1 MPRVRDEDDPHVA
14 EERVTTTVLPEGRCD
29 AAALGMSKA
38 RPQDGPLRQCRPWGG
53 PLRAGNLPAMSE
65 AVITSGSDD
74 VLTVT
79 LARPERRNALDA
91 PTATALAEALSAA
104 GERARVVIVTG
115 AGAAFCAG
123 GDLEE
128 LERWSETS
136 PEEISRSLYGSF
148 QQMIRSIRSSDAV
161 FIAAINGAAVGAG
174 MDLALACDLRVASEA
189 ARLGQVW
196 VRLGVIPGT
205 GGAWFTQAL
214 AGPTRAAELLLTG
227 DLITAAEAL
236 SAGLVNSVVPPE
248 RLMDEARALA
258 ARILRH
264 PRDGVAANK
273 RALVAATDQ
282 AVEAAL
288 AHAAEVQGARFT
300 SEEFKAAVRAARA
313 R

>member
-1 MPRVRDEDDPHVA
+1 MSPTPM
-14 EERVTTTVLPEGRCD
+14 D
-29 AAALGMSKA
+29 AVS
-38 RPQDGPLRQCRPWGG
+38 
-53 PLRAGNLPAMSE
+53 
-65 AVITSGSDD
+65 TSGDGD

-79 LARPERRNALDA
+79 ITRPERRNALDA
-91 PTATALAEALSAA
+91 PTATALAEALRDA
-104 GERARVVIVTG
+104 GERARVVVVTG

-123 GDLEE
+123 GDLDE

-148 QQMIRSIRSSDAV
+148 QQMIRSMRASDAV

-174 MDLALACDLRVASEA
+174 MDLALACDLRVASND

-205 GGAWFTQAL
+205 GGAWLTQAL

-236 SAGLVNSVVPPE
+236 DAGLVNAVVPPQ
-248 RLMDEARALA
+248 RLMDEALGLA
-258 ARILRH
+258 GRILRH

-273 RALVAATDQ
+273 RALVAAT
-282 AVEAAL
+282 APGLEAAL
-288 AHAAEVQGARFT
+288 AHAAEVQGVRFT
-300 SEEFKAAVRAARA
+300 SAEFKAAVRAAR